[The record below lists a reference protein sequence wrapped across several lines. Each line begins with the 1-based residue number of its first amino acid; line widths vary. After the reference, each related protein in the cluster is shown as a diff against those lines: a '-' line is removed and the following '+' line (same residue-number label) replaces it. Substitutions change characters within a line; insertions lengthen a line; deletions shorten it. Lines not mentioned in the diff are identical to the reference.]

1 MWRAGPVASS
11 LSNEESIIVA
21 APYEISWNLASKR
34 LTFKLRGSWD
44 VKTMSEWERAYRA
57 AVAQAPAGGWT
68 VLGDMIDYP
77 PQTEEVQKGHEPM
90 MALSVKSGMT
100 RAALVIPKVV
110 TTMQNKRSAA
120 KSKADDVI
128 VFVTSLAEAARAL
141 TTVRV

>member
-1 MWRAGPVASS
+1 M
-11 LSNEESIIVA
+11 
-21 APYEISWNLASKR
+21 
-34 LTFKLRGSWD
+34 
-44 VKTMSEWERAYRA
+44 
-57 AVAQAPAGGWT
+57 
-68 VLGDMIDYP
+68 LGDMIDYP
-77 PQTEEVQKGHEPM
+77 PQTEEVQKGHELM

-141 TTVRV
+141 TAVRV